1 MTPVGIER
9 YDELMSPVRALTE
22 SHPGIRGLLAR
33 DISPVLMHRFL
44 IEYCSLGVQ
53 MTAPVDG
60 WIRRAGLRCREIGLT
75 ALGDSLVKHAAHE
88 AGHDRMFVDD
98 TKSLIAD
105 HHARFQKTLD
115 AGALLDRQCTAA
127 MRRYIDLHEQTIAG
141 PAPFAQV
148 AIELEIERLSITL
161 GPHLIT
167 QFQRVLGSEIS
178 GCLSFLQEHVAL
190 DVGHTAL
197 NRKLLARLLEARPEA
212 MDVLVDTGARALGA
226 YLDFM
231 AECLALAGR
240 ESS

>member
-22 SHPGIRGLLAR
+22 SHPGIRGLLAH

-98 TKSLIAD
+98 TKSLVTD
-105 HHARFQKTLD
+105 HLARFQKALD
-115 AGALLDRQCTAA
+115 AGALLDRQSTAA
-127 MRRYIDLHEQTIAG
+127 MRRYIDLHEQTITG

-148 AIELEIERLSITL
+148 AI
-161 GPHLIT
+161 
-167 QFQRVLGSEIS
+167 
-178 GCLSFLQEHVAL
+178 
-190 DVGHTAL
+190 
-197 NRKLLARLLEARPEA
+197 
-212 MDVLVDTGARALGA
+212 
-226 YLDFM
+226 
-231 AECLALAGR
+231 
-240 ESS
+240 

>member
-1 MTPVGIER
+1 MSLTGIER

-22 SHPGIRGLLAR
+22 SHPAVRGLLALE
-33 DISPVLMHRFL
+33 ISPERMHRFL

-60 WIRRAGLRCREIGLT
+60 WIRRAGLRCREIGLM
-75 ALGDSLVKHAAHE
+75 ALGDSLIKHAAHE

-98 TKSLIAD
+98 TKSLVAD
-105 HHARFQKTLD
+105 HLARFQTQLD
-115 AGALLDRQCTAA
+115 ASALLARQSTAG

-161 GPHLIT
+161 GPNLIA
-167 QFQRVLGSEIS
+167 QFQRVLGPEIVS
-178 GCLSFLQEHVAL
+178 CLSFLQEHIAL

-212 MDVLVDTGARALGA
+212 ADVLVDTGARALGA

-231 AECLALAGR
+231 GECLALASR
-240 ESS
+240 EIS

>member
-1 MTPVGIER
+1 MSLTGIER
-9 YDELMSPVRALTE
+9 YDELMTPVRALTE
-22 SHPGIRGLLAR
+22 SHPGVLGLLSLGM
-33 DISPVLMHRFL
+33 SPELMHRFL

-88 AGHDRMFVDD
+88 AGHDRMFVED
-98 TKSLIAD
+98 TRSLVAD
-105 HHARFQKTLD
+105 HFVRFQKQLD
-115 AGALLDRQCTAA
+115 ASALLARQSTAA
-127 MRRYIDLHEQTIAG
+127 MRRYMDLHEQTITG

-161 GPHLIT
+161 GPNLLA
-167 QFQRVLGSEIS
+167 QFQRVLGPEIS
-178 GCLSFLQEHVAL
+178 GCLSFLQEHIAL

-197 NRKLLARLLEARPEA
+197 NRKLLGRLLEARPDA
-212 MDVLVDTGARALGA
+212 TDVLVDTGARALGA

-231 AECLALAGR
+231 GECLALARR
-240 ESS
+240 ELS